1 MKLVSYIAQ
10 GDRPRHRRL
19 GIVLDDDV
27 IADARAGYARMLA
40 EAGDLQAETIAAVRL
55 PPEAA
60 AFLAGGPAA
69 MAEARRAAAWLARLH
84 DSHPEAR
91 GPDDEP
97 LFLHVNDAHLFAPLA
112 PSKVIAAGRNYRAHH
127 EEMGSSDMPYKL
139 PSTWLK
145 GPSTIVGPHD
155 DIVRPRATRKLDYE
169 TELAFVIGTR
179 CKNVPSERAA
189 EVIAG
194 YTVANDITA
203 RDVGRMERAE
213 GNRLLAKSFDG
224 FCPIG
229 PCFVTAD
236 EVGDHDNLAL
246 ATRVNGEMRQDAR
259 TSDMI
264 WKIPDILAYVSQIE
278 LLPGDIVTTGSPEGV
293 AQGGDG
299 GFLEPGDVLESEIS
313 GIGCLRNRIVDDPLE
328 PSWKW

>member
-1 MKLVSYIAQ
+1 MKLVSYIAL

-19 GIVLDDDV
+19 GIVLDDDIV
-27 IADARAGYARMLA
+27 ADARAGYARMLA
-40 EAGDLQAETIAAVRL
+40 EAGDLQAEAIATVRL
-55 PPEAA
+55 PAEAA
-60 AFLAGGPAA
+60 AFLAGGQIAL
-69 MAEARRAAAWLARLH
+69 AEARRAADWLAQLH

-97 LFLHVNDAHLFAPLA
+97 LFLHLNDAYLFPPLA

-127 EEMGSSDMPYKL
+127 EEMGSADMPYKL
-139 PSTWLK
+139 PSTWFK
-145 GPSTIVGPHD
+145 GPSAIVGPHD
-155 DIVRPRATRKLDYE
+155 DIVRPRATRRLDYE

-179 CKNVPSERAA
+179 CKNVPRERAA

-236 EVGDHDNLAL
+236 EVGDPGNLTL
-246 ATRVNGEMRQDAR
+246 TTRVNGEIRQDAR

-313 GIGCLRNRIVDDPLE
+313 GIGSLRNRIVEDPLE

>member
-1 MKLVSYIAQ
+1 MKLVSYIAV

-19 GIVLDDDV
+19 GIVLDDDI
-27 IADARAGYARMLA
+27 IADARAGYARLLA
-40 EAGDLQAETIAAVRL
+40 EAGDLQAEAIAAIRL
-55 PPEAA
+55 PAEAA
-60 AFLAGGPAA
+60 AFLAGGPVALT
-69 MAEARRAAAWLARLH
+69 EARRAAAWLAQLH

-97 LFLHVNDAHLFAPLA
+97 LFLHLNDAYLFPPLA

-127 EEMGSSDMPYKL
+127 EEMGSADMPYKL
-139 PSTWLK
+139 PSTWFK
-145 GPSTIVGPHD
+145 GPSAIVGPHD
-155 DIVRPRATRKLDYE
+155 DIVRPRATRRLDYE

-179 CKNVPSERAA
+179 CKNVPRERAA

-194 YTVANDITA
+194 YTVANDVTA

-236 EVGDHDNLAL
+236 EIGDPGNLAL
-246 ATRVNGEMRQDAR
+246 TTRVNGEIRQDAR

-278 LLPGDIVTTGSPEGV
+278 LLPGDVVTTGSPEGV

-313 GIGCLRNRIVDDPLE
+313 GIGSLRNRIVEDPLE

>member
-1 MKLVSYIAQ
+1 
-10 GDRPRHRRL
+10 
-19 GIVLDDDV
+19 
-27 IADARAGYARMLA
+27 MLA
-40 EAGDLQAETIAAVRL
+40 EAGDLQAEAIAAVRL
-55 PPEAA
+55 PPEGA
-60 AFLAGGPAA
+60 AFLAGGPVALN
-69 MAEARRAAAWLARLH
+69 EARRAADWLAKLH
-84 DSHPEAR
+84 DNHPEAR

-97 LFLHVNDAHLFAPLA
+97 LFLHLNDTFLFPPLA

-127 EEMGSSDMPYKL
+127 EEMGSADMPYKL
-139 PSTWLK
+139 PSTWFK
-145 GPSTIVGPHD
+145 GPSAIVGPHD
-155 DIVRPRATRKLDYE
+155 DIVRPRATRRLDYE

-179 CKNVPSERAA
+179 CKNVPRERAA

-224 FCPIG
+224 FCPLG

-236 EVGDHDNLAL
+236 EIGDPGNLAL
-246 ATRVNGEMRQDAR
+246 TTRVNGEIRQDAR

-278 LLPGDIVTTGSPEGV
+278 LLPGDVVTTGSPEGV

-313 GIGCLRNRIVDDPLE
+313 GIGCLRNRIVEDPLE